1 MPQPVDSLRELPTC
15 KCDLCGDPMK
25 FIGEHSMREAEVRVF
40 RCYECCLVT
49 TETFDPATRAW
60 AKPEPRKR

>member
-1 MPQPVDSLRELPTC
+1 
-15 KCDLCGDPMK
+15 MK